1 MSRFFEADAF
11 AGKLAVHSAV
21 AIRGHLKDRFRDGGS
36 TGLLLR
42 RHMLDLILVQRQS
55 VVFLRAARTP
65 ACFQAA
71 ALPQPP
77 LNINWWGNEKHIT
90 GNGHGAQRERAYLRD
105 KRFPWAFNFHAKA
118 HSGKIVIKYIIF

>member
-1 MSRFFEADAF
+1 MKTHFEKEPHFFNPSPAHKPIVGSFYVAT
-11 AGKLAVHSAV
+11 SA
-21 AIRGHLKDRFRDGGS
+21 
-36 TGLLLR
+36 
-42 RHMLDLILVQRQS
+42 QS
-55 VVFLRAARTP
+55 VVFLPAARTP

-118 HSGKIVIKYIIF
+118 HSGEIVIKYIVF

>member
-1 MSRFFEADAF
+1 MGSFYVAT
-11 AGKLAVHSAV
+11 SA
-21 AIRGHLKDRFRDGGS
+21 
-36 TGLLLR
+36 
-42 RHMLDLILVQRQS
+42 QS
-55 VVFLRAARTP
+55 VVFLPAARTP

-105 KRFPWAFNFHAKA
+105 KHFIVVHTRSNMGRSAASHFFLAHINLAFFQSFPLP
-118 HSGKIVIKYIIF
+118 

>member
-1 MSRFFEADAF
+1 MGSFYVAT
-11 AGKLAVHSAV
+11 SA
-21 AIRGHLKDRFRDGGS
+21 
-36 TGLLLR
+36 
-42 RHMLDLILVQRQS
+42 QS
-55 VVFLRAARTP
+55 VVFLPAARTP

-118 HSGKIVIKYIIF
+118 HSGKQGKLFFSVKNNTDLYLIFEKWFIFRQQGKHLQ